1 MSQNRRI
8 TVNVVSSHPF
18 IFLLRNLDFMLL
30 LSVLM
35 PVFAAPVVS
44 VTAAVAAVIT
54 VAVSDTVT
62 NVTVTVTG
70 NVTA

>member
-1 MSQNRRI
+1 
-8 TVNVVSSHPF
+8 
-18 IFLLRNLDFMLL
+18 MLL

-54 VAVSDTVT
+54 VAVSDTYKC
-62 NVTVTVTG
+62 NRDC
-70 NVTA
+70 NR

>member
-54 VAVSDTVT
+54 VAVSDTYKC
-62 NVTVTVTG
+62 NRDC
-70 NVTA
+70 NR